1 MEEKDLLRT
10 ENDENQNLDA
20 TPCAPDTAQE
30 IVTEEIP
37 QTPAEP
43 AAEEEAQP
51 QAVEETASEEH
62 AAPAEEQQ
70 VSEEPTVAEAPAV
83 EPTEETQP
91 EPVEEAVT
99 TEAPAEMPQQQVE
112 EKPTAEATEEPA
124 AETASEMMSEIENN
138 EASAEPAETET
149 PTEEPMETLEQIEAE
164 YKDLPL
170 EKAVEEICRVVVE
183 PDYNKIKSRVGV
195 LKANILAFLKANRQA
210 QKEAFLADENNKEED
225 FKPEISDIELK
236 FNEAMHT
243 FKDNKEKF
251 LENLEKEKL
260 QNLETKRGIIEELR
274 VLVENETN
282 LKVLNDKFKEL
293 QEKWKSVGPV
303 PQNESN
309 NLWQNYHFLVEKF
322 FDILRINK
330 ELKYLDLKKNLEQKI
345 KLCEQ
350 AEALM
355 LVESINQAFS
365 ALQDLHEQW
374 KEIGPVP
381 DDKKEELWE
390 RFKAA
395 SDQINQRRRE
405 HYDELFAEQQN
416 NYNAKLVLCEKA
428 EEFTAQPAE
437 NANEFNAISDQLTE
451 LLKVW
456 KTLGAAPPK
465 VNEEIWTRFKGTLDK
480 FFEKKKEF
488 FSKVKEE
495 QQNNYNQKLN
505 LIIQAEGIAER
516 TDWRAATDA
525 IIALQQEWK
534 KIGTTSRKHSEA
546 LWKRFRAA
554 CDKFFEA
561 KAKYFGNVE
570 ENETENLRKKE
581 ELIQRILDYEFSDDK
596 NANLETLSAFQRE
609 WTEIGYVPRKE
620 KDRIHAAYR
629 EALNKRFADLKISSF
644 EVRHNSNRNSSRVLG
659 DPGSDRILD
668 KERRFLANKIAQL
681 KDEIAIWENNLGF
694 FENSKN
700 ADLLKAEFAKKIEA
714 AKEQVK
720 ELEYKFKAMGSDNQE

>member
-20 TPCAPDTAQE
+20 TPCAPEAAQE
-30 IVTEEIP
+30 TVTEEIP

-51 QAVEETASEEH
+51 QAVEETASEEP
-62 AAPAEEQQ
+62 APAEVPAE
-70 VSEEPTVAEAPAV
+70 VPAEEPKAEEPAPEVTETPAEEPKAEEAPATV
-83 EPTEETQP
+83 E
-91 EPVEEAVT
+91 A
-99 TEAPAEMPQQQVE
+99 
-112 EKPTAEATEEPA
+112 PA
-124 AETASEMMSEIENN
+124 AETATEMMNEIENK
-138 EASAEPAETET
+138 EAAAEPVEAEPAS
-149 PTEEPMETLEQIEAE
+149 EEPVETLEQIEEE

-183 PDYNKIKSRVGV
+183 PDYNKIKTRVGV
-195 LKANILAFLKANRQA
+195 LKSNILAFLKENRQA
-210 QKEAFLADENNKEED
+210 QKEAFLADENNKAED
-225 FKPEISDIELK
+225 FKPEVSDIELK
-236 FNEAMHT
+236 FNEALHT

-251 LENLEKEKL
+251 MENLEKEKQ
-260 QNLETKRGIIEELR
+260 QNLETKKGIIEALR
-274 VLVENETN
+274 VLVEDKDNLTN
-282 LKVLNDKFKEL
+282 LKMLNDKFKDL

-309 NLWQNYHFLVEKF
+309 NLWQNYHFYVEKF
-322 FDILRINK
+322 FDILRLSK

-355 LVESINQAFS
+355 LMESINQAFS
-365 ALQDLHEQW
+365 ALQDLHDQW

-428 EEFTAQPAE
+428 EEFTAQPVE
-437 NANEFNAISDQLTE
+437 NANDYNKVSDQLTE

-465 VNEEIWTRFKGTLDK
+465 VNEEIWTRFKGSLDK

-581 ELIQRILDYEFSDDK
+581 DLIQRILDYEFSDDK
-596 NANLETLSAFQRE
+596 NANLDAMSAFQRE

-629 EALNKRFADLKISSF
+629 EALNKRFSDLKVSSF
-644 EVRHNSNRNSSRVLG
+644 EVRNSNRNSSRVLG

-700 ADLLKAEFAKKIEA
+700 ADLLKAEFSKKIES